1 MGNYFS
7 SPRPSTKAVHM
18 KTRRNSSI
26 SGRIGKMI
34 LTRKEVMDADP
45 HPITFEKIILKL
57 ERLHSVLK
65 YVKQLFYSHAD
76 SSGHLYMKDL
86 PKIMQTISSTMTVD
100 EIYDLFDYIDVTH
113 SKSIG
118 LKEFLV
124 SLCVGYVLD
133 IIPAFHDA
141 LSVNQLQLEFDS
153 SSFSEK
159 LFHRNKDIKEV
170 LELLVSTFI
179 LFDPQGG
186 GCINRKVVDKIIKE
200 KQKKENLDLMFSAE
214 RWDEMGWDNNGNI
227 DFAEF
232 VFHFSSWVDLFE
244 D

>member
-1 MGNYFS
+1 
-7 SPRPSTKAVHM
+7 M

-26 SGRIGKMI
+26 SGRVGKMV
-34 LTRKEVMDADP
+34 LKRKEIMDSDP
-45 HPITFEKIILKL
+45 HPITFEKIILRL

-65 YVKQLFYSHAD
+65 YVKQLFYTHAD
-76 SSGHLYMKDL
+76 SSGYLYMKDL
-86 PKIMQTISSTMTVD
+86 PKIMQTISSTMTVE

-124 SLCVGYVLD
+124 TLCVGYVLD
-133 IIPAFHDA
+133 IIPAFHEA
-141 LSVNQLQLEFDS
+141 LCLNQLQLDFES
-153 SSFSEK
+153 TSFTEK
-159 LFHRNKDIKEV
+159 LFNRNKDIKEV

-179 LFDPQGG
+179 LFDPQGS
-186 GCINRKVVDKIIKE
+186 GCINRVIVDKIIQEKQRKE
-200 KQKKENLDLMFSAE
+200 KLDLMFSTE
-214 RWDEMGWDNNGNI
+214 RWDDMGWDENGNI

-232 VFHFSSWVDLFE
+232 IFHFSSWVDLFE